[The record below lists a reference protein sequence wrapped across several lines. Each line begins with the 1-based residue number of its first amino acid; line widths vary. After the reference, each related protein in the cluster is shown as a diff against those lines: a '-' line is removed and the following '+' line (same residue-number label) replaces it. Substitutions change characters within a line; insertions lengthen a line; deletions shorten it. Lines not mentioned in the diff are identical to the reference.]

1 LLPASVKPQG
11 VEMAKT
17 VVVLFAGI
25 ISISFAS
32 IFIKF
37 CDDVPA
43 IMIATYRLSIAS
55 VILCVYY
62 TLKGYSYKN
71 INKKDFFLSCAG
83 GLFLSL
89 HFITWISSLKYT
101 SVASSVVL
109 VATNP
114 IFVGAFSYVLLK
126 EKQHIELVMGIVLC
140 FIGSIMIAVGDSGL
154 GGVTSI
160 GKPALIGDTLAL
172 IGAFMASGYLIV
184 GSKARER
191 LDIVTYV
198 TLVFTI
204 SAIFLLLTS
213 LVIGIPFTGYKPSS
227 YLFMVLLAVVPQ
239 LIGHTSINWALKHLK
254 TSMVAISIL
263 GEPVGATIL
272 AYIFFRESVGA
283 IQLSGIVMIF
293 AAILIAS
300 KRGRKGH

>member
-1 LLPASVKPQG
+1 
-11 VEMAKT
+11 M
-17 VVVLFAGI
+17 
-25 ISISFAS
+25 
-32 IFIKF
+32 
-37 CDDVPA
+37 
-43 IMIATYRLSIAS
+43 
-55 VILCVYY
+55 
-62 TLKGYSYKN
+62 LKGRSFKN
-71 INKKDFFLSCAG
+71 INKRDFFLSLFG

-109 VATNP
+109 VTTNP
-114 IFVGAFSYVLLK
+114 IFVGVFSYFLLK
-126 EKQHIELVMGIVLC
+126 EKQHIELVAGIVLC

-160 GKPALIGDTLAL
+160 GKPALIGDALAL

-184 GSKARER
+184 GSKAREH

-213 LVIGIPFTGYKPSS
+213 LVIRMPFTGYRPSS
-227 YLFMVLLAVVPQ
+227 YLFMVLLAVIPQ

-254 TSMVAISIL
+254 SSMVAISIL
-263 GEPVGATIL
+263 GEPVGAAVL
-272 AYIFFRESVGA
+272 AYIFFQESVGT
-283 IQLSGIVMIF
+283 IQLAGIVLIF
-293 AAILIAS
+293 SAILIAS
-300 KRGRKGH
+300 KKGRKV

>member
-1 LLPASVKPQG
+1 
-11 VEMAKT
+11 MAKT

-25 ISISFAS
+25 ISISFAA

-55 VILCVYY
+55 VILCLYY
-62 TLKGYSYKN
+62 TLSGHSFKR
-71 INKKDFFLSCAG
+71 INKRDLLLSLAG

-89 HFITWISSLKYT
+89 HFISWISSLKYT

-126 EKQHIELVMGIVLC
+126 EKQHVELVIGIVLC
-140 FIGSIMIAVGDSGL
+140 FVGSIMIALGDSGL
-154 GGVTSI
+154 AGVTSI
-160 GKPALIGDTLAL
+160 GKRALTGDALAL

-184 GSKARER
+184 GSKAREG

-204 SAIFLLLTS
+204 SALFLLLTS
-213 LVIGIPFTGYKPSS
+213 FMIGMPFTGYRPSS

-272 AYIFFRESVGA
+272 AYIFFRESVGD
-283 IQLSGIVMIF
+283 IQFAGIVLIF

-300 KRGRKGH
+300 KKGRKSQ